1 MRIVPLALLA
11 IAAAG
16 ALCYSNSLDGVFV
29 LDDRPSIEDNP
40 NIESLWPL
48 SRSLDAPPGTCA
60 SGRPL
65 AALSLAVNYALG
77 EREVLGYHLFNI
89 VVHVLAAFALFGVV
103 RRAMLAAGREAV
115 SLPIALS
122 VALLWVVHPLHTD
135 ALNHVVYRNG
145 TMMAGCYLA
154 TLYCA
159 LRAFSSPAPR
169 RWSALAVLAAILA
182 MTAKEVAVSL
192 PLCVLA
198 FDRFFGAGTFR
209 GALRARP
216 GMYAG
221 LAASWVV
228 LALCV
233 VIGDRGES
241 VGLEHSEIIDS
252 FDYLRTQAQAILIY
266 QRLAFWPAP
275 LVFDYDGYDLV
286 REWGPVLLP
295 GAALVVLFALSLV
308 AFARRQIAG
317 LLGLVF
323 FAILA
328 PTSSFIPLS
337 GELVAEHRMVLPLA
351 PLIVL
356 VVLLALKLL
365 LGMGKQRKVIGAA
378 LLLTVCAALGATT
391 FARNRLYRSH
401 LALWTD
407 TVQKRPDNP
416 RAWNHF
422 GIALKNEGRDD
433 EAAEA
438 FRRAIQF
445 NREHG
450 MAHFN
455 YANLLFRQGDEARA
469 LEHYALATRYEGDNA
484 YVRFNF
490 GSLLVKSGSVAQ
502 GLHQFAEASRLDPTF
517 TLPTTRT
524 AWILAT
530 HVDPSVRDGQ
540 RALVLA
546 QSYNRASGFKDPRGL
561 DILAA
566 ALAETGDFSEAVRIA
581 QQARTAAVSSGQ
593 RDLARQI
600 ELRLQGYSSGRPF
613 RSEGPR

>member
-1 MRIVPLALLA
+1 MRLVPLALLT

-16 ALCYSNSLDGVFV
+16 VLCYSNSLDGVFV
-29 LDDRPSIEDNP
+29 LDDRFSIEDNQH
-40 NIESLWPL
+40 IESLWPL
-48 SRSLDAPPGTCA
+48 SRSLTAPAGTGA

-65 AALSLAVNYALG
+65 VALSLAVNYALG
-77 EREVLGYHLFNI
+77 GREVLGYHLFNI
-89 VVHVLAAFALFGVV
+89 AVHLLAAFALFGVI
-103 RRAMLAAGREAV
+103 RRAMMAAGREAA
-115 SLPIALS
+115 SIPIAFS
-122 VALLWVVHPLHTD
+122 AALLWVVHPLHTD

-154 TLYCA
+154 ALYCA

-169 RWSALAVLAAILA
+169 RWSVLVVIAAALA

-192 PLCVLA
+192 PLCVVA
-198 FDRFFGAGTFR
+198 FDRFFGAGTLR

-233 VIGDRGES
+233 LGGDRGES
-241 VGLEHSEIIDS
+241 VGLDHSEIIDS

-286 REWGPVLLP
+286 REWGPVLLS
-295 GAALVVLFALSLV
+295 GTALVALFALSFV
-308 AFARRQIAG
+308 AFASKQVAG
-317 LLGLVF
+317 LLGIAF

-356 VVLLALKLL
+356 VVLFVEKLL
-365 LGMGKQRKVIGAA
+365 RGAGKRRKVIGAA
-378 LLLTVCAALGATT
+378 LLLAGCGALGATT
-391 FARNRLYRSH
+391 FARNRLYHSH
-401 LALWTD
+401 LEIWSD
-407 TVQKRPDNP
+407 TVRKRPDNP
-416 RAWNHF
+416 RAWNHY
-422 GIALKNEGRDD
+422 GIALKNEGRDG

-438 FRRAIQF
+438 FRRAIQH
-445 NREHG
+445 NPEHG

-455 YANLLFRQGDEARA
+455 FANLLFQQGDEARA
-469 LEHYALATRYEGDNA
+469 LEHYALAARHEGDNA

-490 GSLLVKSGSVAQ
+490 GSLLVKSGNVPQ
-502 GLHQFAEASRLDPTF
+502 GLHQFAEASRLDPSF
-517 TLPTTRT
+517 TLPVTRT

-530 HVDPSVRDGQ
+530 HADPAVRDGR
-540 RALVLA
+540 RALELA
-546 QSYNRASGFKDPRGL
+546 QNYNRTSGFKDPRGL

-566 ALAETGDFSEAVRIA
+566 ALAETGDFAEAVRIA

-593 RDLARQI
+593 RDLVRQI
-600 ELRLQGYSSGRPF
+600 EQRLQGYSSGQPF
-613 RSEGPR
+613 RQ